1 MKFKKRSQYDFDP
14 NRLEPAAMQDGSA
27 AGLGESLFDPETS
40 SLLLGALKDEGI
52 EHSQVRSN
60 SSTIPRNGE
69 L

>member
-1 MKFKKRSQYDFDP
+1 
-14 NRLEPAAMQDGSA
+14 MQDGSA

-52 EHSQVRSN
+52 EHSQVRSDSCHH
-60 SSTIPRNGE
+60 SSEPARE

>member
-1 MKFKKRSQYDFDP
+1 
-14 NRLEPAAMQDGSA
+14 MQGGSA

-52 EHSQVRSN
+52 EHSQVRSD